1 MSDYPIPSYAA
12 YIWVAG
18 DKLWLGFPGTDE
30 SVRPHS
36 VPFPANEVG
45 MALAVDVLKA
55 RRTGDR
61 MIGTKGAPCK
71 HQVERELA
79 QDRRYNDLLKAMA
92 EAKATSAAEKAD
104 AEAFLEEL
112 GL

>member
-36 VPFPANEVG
+36 VPFPATEPGFAV
-45 MALAVDVLKA
+45 ALKILRE
-55 RRTGDR
+55 RRIGER

-79 QDRRYNDLLKAMA
+79 QDRRYNEMLKAMK